1 MRGEI
6 ADLGATNEKEETPDW
21 GISSL
26 FFSRALRG
34 GAPGRVCFLL
44 SGVGLH
50 VDELAACLT
59 GGEHYYAVDEG
70 EESVVLTHAYVETG
84 VVLSA
89 TLTLDDVA
97 GFAL

>member
-1 MRGEI
+1 M
-6 ADLGATNEKEETPDW
+6 
-21 GISSL
+21 
-26 FFSRALRG
+26 
-34 GAPGRVCFLL
+34 CFLL

-84 VVLSA
+84 VVLSERN
-89 TLTLDDVA
+89 L
-97 GFAL
+97 